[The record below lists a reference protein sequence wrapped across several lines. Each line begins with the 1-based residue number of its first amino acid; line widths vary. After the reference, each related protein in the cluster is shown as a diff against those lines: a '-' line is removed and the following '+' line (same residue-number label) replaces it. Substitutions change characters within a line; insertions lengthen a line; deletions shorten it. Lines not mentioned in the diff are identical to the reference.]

1 MSMFL
6 RGRWKWENGN
16 VELDF
21 AAKKANKKWSENEG
35 LQTGRSVAV
44 ETKNILTMQSNETN
58 YSWKSNNDFW
68 LH

>member
-1 MSMFL
+1 
-6 RGRWKWENGN
+6 

-58 YSWKSNNDFW
+58 YS
-68 LH
+68 